1 MTETDV
7 SRRVAKV
14 AVRVVQR
21 CFERVFAGG
30 FGELRT
36 YNGSRLPKLVI
47 RLSIYI
53 LGKAHIKVAEDL
65 YHEIEG
71 DREKVDHGAHKGG

>member
-1 MTETDV
+1 MTETYV
-7 SRRVAKV
+7 SKRVAKV

-21 CFERVFAGG
+21 DFERLSTSGL
-30 FGELRT
+30 GESRT
-36 YNGSRLPKLVI
+36 YNGSRLLKLVTG
-47 RLSIYI
+47 LLI

-71 DREKVDHGAHKGG
+71 DGEKVDYGAHKGG